1 MSDNQPTV
9 RLSFASAPA
18 PASTIRAT
26 QAAPSDIFIKIA
38 LFHLLAFLGW
48 WLMNAWMDKPFVDMS
63 YGDPFSGTAMVVG
76 IVVVAGGL
84 FVSDALML
92 ELLSKKRS
100 VLAISLFLIV
110 AIAVFLPDFGNII
123 YSVGDLLIT
132 AWNWFW
138 HLVFTIF
145 LYIVVICL
153 LPGFLVVGGAKS
165 LFGKR

>member
-1 MSDNQPTV
+1 
-9 RLSFASAPA
+9 
-18 PASTIRAT
+18 
-26 QAAPSDIFIKIA
+26 
-38 LFHLLAFLGW
+38 
-48 WLMNAWMDKPFVDMS
+48 MNAWMDKPFVEMS

-110 AIAVFLPDFGNII
+110 AIAVFLPDFGGVI
-123 YSVGDLLIT
+123 YSVGDLLIA

-138 HLVFTIF
+138 DLVFTIF
-145 LYIVVICL
+145 LYIVAICL
-153 LPGFLVVGGAKS
+153 LPGFLIVGGVKS

>member
-1 MSDNQPTV
+1 M
-9 RLSFASAPA
+9 
-18 PASTIRAT
+18 
-26 QAAPSDIFIKIA
+26 
-38 LFHLLAFLGW
+38 AFLGW
-48 WLMNAWMDKPFVDMS
+48 WLLNAWMDSPFVAMS
-63 YGDPFSGTAMVVG
+63 YGDPFSGVAMVVG
-76 IVVVAGGL
+76 IIAVAVGL
-84 FVSDALML
+84 FVLDAVVL
-92 ELLSKKRS
+92 EGLSKKRS